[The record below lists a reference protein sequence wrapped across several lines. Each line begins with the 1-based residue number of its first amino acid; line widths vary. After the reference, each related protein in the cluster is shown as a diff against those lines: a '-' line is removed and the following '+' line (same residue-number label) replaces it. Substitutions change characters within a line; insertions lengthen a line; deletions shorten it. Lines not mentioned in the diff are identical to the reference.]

1 MRPHVGHS
9 LRARARALFASLAF
23 IVLAGCAG
31 YQPMPY
37 ENHREEGG
45 PAGVFSGEQGEFIIY
60 ERPVETA
67 KTKRQSAS

>member
-1 MRPHVGHS
+1 MK
-9 LRARARALFASLAF
+9 LRARAFFASSTL

-45 PAGVFSGEQGEFIIY
+45 PAGVFAGEQGEFIIY
-60 ERPVETA
+60 ERPAETA